1 MKNRVPEATV
11 SIKFCVSYSMY
22 FISDK
27 KKEKLQ
33 GSYLQEVV
41 YLHGKIYSKKN
52 LLYCNNKHM
61 NGKQKDLLSF

>member
-11 SIKFCVSYSMY
+11 SIRFCVSYSMY

-27 KKEKLQ
+27 KKKNCRAVTYKKWSILMAKYTQ
-33 GSYLQEVV
+33 
-41 YLHGKIYSKKN
+41 KKN